1 MKDEPEAMLEKEPV
15 VVYVRTKGEKLKELK
30 GLGCGDGS
38 VNKSSAVWA
47 QEAGFD
53 P

>member
-1 MKDEPEAMLEKEPV
+1 MKDETEVMLEKEPV
-15 VVYVRTKGEKLKELK
+15 VVYVRAKGEKLKELK